1 MKMSHRSPSRAA
13 ACEGQRGFTL
23 AETAIAML
31 IMMVASVSVVS
42 LFTYAIKY
50 NAGAKDRELSMA
62 VAQKRVEWLRSIPF
76 DVTTRAVAY
85 HYPDTATPASGGLAA
100 TSINGVTEV
109 ATVAGRNYTVVTT
122 IRNDGGVTDANST
135 SKTITVQVTPVGA
148 DTALGQVRLVTRRST
163 QIVGTN

>member
-1 MKMSHRSPSRAA
+1 MKMSHPSPGRAA
-13 ACEGQRGFTL
+13 RGGARGFTL

-50 NAGAKDRELSMA
+50 NAGARDRELSMA

-76 DVTTRAVAY
+76 DTTTRAVAY
-85 HYPDTATPASGGLAA
+85 HYPDTANPAAGGLAA
-100 TSINGVTEV
+100 TAANGVTET

-122 IRNDGGVTDANST
+122 ITNSGGVADAVSAV
-135 SKTITVQVTPVGA
+135 KTIRVQVTPVGA
-148 DTALGQVRLVTRRST
+148 NTAFGQVTLLTRRST
-163 QIVGTN
+163 QIKGTN